1 MLSKGQVLRD
11 RYRIERQ
18 IGSGGS
24 SSVYLATD
32 VSIGKK
38 WAVKYLDCSDDT
50 MWLAQNEINMMIR
63 LDHVMFPRIVDAWQD
78 AGGYV
83 IVAILAFILGIVVT
97 GTIQKAKKMKEYSP
111 DSEK

>member
-1 MLSKGQVLRD
+1 MKSIEEQMITIKRRRTYYTIKKQVRTLSATAVVLALLL
-11 RYRIERQ
+11 
-18 IGSGGS
+18 IGALVYAPGVMGTTNAGGAT
-24 SSVYLATD
+24 VYGSTIL
-32 VSIGKK
+32 G
-38 WAVKYLDCSDDT
+38 
-50 MWLAQNEINMMIR
+50 
-63 LDHVMFPRIVDAWQD
+63 PD